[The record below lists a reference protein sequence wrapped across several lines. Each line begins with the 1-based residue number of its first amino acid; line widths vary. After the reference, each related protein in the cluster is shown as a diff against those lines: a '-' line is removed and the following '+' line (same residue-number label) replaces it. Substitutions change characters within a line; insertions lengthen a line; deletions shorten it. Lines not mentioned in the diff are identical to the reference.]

1 MSRRGLLLAG
11 FAGGV
16 TIVAG
21 CGKDEVAAAP
31 SASEVLLRSL
41 AAERALEVAVR
52 FDVVVTKV
60 VGEPLPPA
68 DRQLLRRIERRV
80 RERAGQV
87 AAALSAVGGR
97 PHDAP
102 EPEEIGDPL
111 DRARAALEAHVAA
124 LPSLPGRD
132 LRELGASLVEG
143 SAADLAVLE
152 AVLASPSGDAFP
164 GTPA

>member
-1 MSRRGLLLAG
+1 VGRDEVVERLAG
-11 FAGGV
+11 
-16 TIVAG
+16 
-21 CGKDEVAAAP
+21 D
-31 SASEVLLRSL
+31 
-41 AAERALEVAVR
+41 
-52 FDVVVTKV
+52 
-60 VGEPLPPA
+60 PLPLA
-68 DRQLLRRIERRV
+68 DRTLVRRIEGRV
-80 RERAGQV
+80 RERAAQA
-87 AAALSAVGGR
+87 AAALSAAGGR

-124 LPSLPGRD
+124 LPTLSGRD

-143 SAADLAVLE
+143 SAADLALLE